1 MAFELGSIVARIKA
15 DTSDFKKGLSEAKQ
29 EGGRF
34 SGALGAVAT
43 GAKVV
48 AGAMLV
54 AGTAVAAVG
63 TFGVKSAAGLEST
76 HAAFTTM
83 LKDTEKASSLMTE
96 LNKFAA
102 ETPFE
107 FPELADAGKKLLAF
121 GVASNDIVPQL
132 TKLGDIA
139 SGLGIPLGELSEL
152 YGKAKVQ
159 GRLYME
165 DVNQLTGR
173 GIPVIQEFAKQF
185 KVSEG
190 EVRGLVEQGKIGFP
204 ELQKAIDGMTTS
216 GGQFE
221 GGMQRQS
228 KTFSG
233 MISTFQDNLG
243 MFARKLVG
251 MNNDGTLVEGGIF
264 DKVRGGL
271 EGIITFM
278 DAHGDE
284 IIGGITGIVN
294 GMMKGVDAIFKT
306 IAPAFTFLKDAI
318 TLLVTG
324 DYNGDMF
331 ANMGIEEDSPI
342 IDVLFNIRDGFIEIG
357 EGIQTVVDVIANNW
371 LPTWDALTAGF
382 TQGTTDAG
390 GFFGAIQNLGAWI
403 GASFTTVLGIL
414 KMAFDVLWPSIKAL
428 WNTIA
433 NELWPALM
441 NLWNALAPVLIPVL
455 QTVAAII
462 GGLVVA
468 AVWLIINVLR
478 IAISV
483 VSALANA
490 FSWGVNFIRS
500 VIGGIGNFIGNAFQ
514 GGINWVRDM
523 WNGLINF
530 IKGIPGAI
538 GNGLSGAGEAI
549 MKPFRAALDWIGE
562 KMKWAK
568 EQLDKLNPFH
578 RNSPSLIDWIT
589 KGTDVIKDR
598 YGTLYSALGDM
609 QASGVDPAVTGD
621 LATTALSTAA
631 YATPVEG
638 QGGGGGDTY
647 ILKMDGILAE
657 SPAALRRIGGKL
669 VEAVNEEKRAQGKKE
684 LGK

>member
-1 MAFELGSIVARIKA
+1 MAAFELGSIIARVKA
-15 DTSDFKKGLSEAKQ
+15 DTSDFKKGMDEARS

-34 SGALGAVAT
+34 SGVLGAVAT
-43 GAKVV
+43 GAKLV
-48 AGAMLV
+48 AGAALV
-54 AGTAVAAVG
+54 AGTAIAGIGV
-63 TFGVKSAAGLEST
+63 FGVQSAAGLEST

-83 LKDTEKASSLMTE
+83 LKDSEKASSLMEE

-185 KVSEG
+185 GVSEDK
-190 EVRGLVEQGKIGFP
+190 VRGLVEEGKIGFP

-221 GGMQRQS
+221 GGMLRQS

-233 MISTFQDNLG
+233 MMSTFQDNLG
-243 MFARKLVG
+243 AFARKLVG
-251 MNNDGTLVEGGIF
+251 MNNDGTIVEGGIF
-264 DKVRGGL
+264 DKVRGALAGML
-271 EGIITFM
+271 DWLNKNGDSIIS
-278 DAHGDE
+278 
-284 IIGGITGIVN
+284 GITGVVTVVVDGLSAMAGWIQDNIIPALETGYNWIAENWGPALEEFGGYINDTIV
-294 GMMKGVDAIFKT
+294 
-306 IAPAFTFLKDAI
+306 PALQTFVEGLQY
-318 TLLVTG
+318 L
-324 DYNGDMF
+324 
-331 ANMGIEEDSPI
+331 
-342 IDVLFNIRDGFIEIG
+342 RDGFTG
-357 EGIQTVVDVIANNW
+357 
-371 LPTWDALTAGF
+371 
-382 TQGTTDAG
+382 GTTDMG
-390 GFFGAIQNLGAWI
+390 GFFGAMQNVGAFV
-403 GASFTTVLGIL
+403 GGVFTTIWSVL
-414 KMAFDVLWPSIKAL
+414 KMAFDALWPSVQAL

-433 NELWPALM
+433 TQLWPALM
-441 NLWNALAPVLIPVL
+441 NLWNAIAPVLIPAL
-455 QTVAAII
+455 QVVGAII
-462 GGLVVA
+462 GAVVVA
-468 AVWLIINVLR
+468 AMWVLINVLN
-478 IAISV
+478 IVIGV

-490 FSWGVNFIRS
+490 FAWGINFIRG
-500 VIGGIGNFIGNAFQ
+500 VVGGIGSFIGSVFK
-514 GGINWVRDM
+514 GGIDFVRGLWD
-523 WNGLINF
+523 GLINF
-530 IKGIPGAI
+530 IKGIPGSIAS
-538 GNGLSGAGEAI
+538 GLSGVGEAI
-549 MKPFRAALDWIGE
+549 MKPFRAALDWIGV
-562 KMKWAK
+562 KMAWAK

-589 KGTDVIKDR
+589 KGTDVIKDQ

-609 QASGVDPAVTGD
+609 QVSGVDPAVTGD

-631 YATPVEG
+631 AGTPIEG
-638 QGGGGGDTY
+638 RAAPGGDTY

-669 VEAVNEEKRAQGKKE
+669 IESINEEKRAQGKKE
-684 LGK
+684 IGK